1 MAHDSNAENL
11 RAELKSL
18 ADTLEEV
25 LNSSTDKPKAELEKL
40 RSKAEGALKETRAR
54 LSDAGDKLASQTK
67 QIAGQADDY
76 VRDNPWTGIGIGAAV
91 GDVGVAKFY
100 IKTHPE
106 KAFKLVPDAKF
117 ERQYFGI
124 AVAKGNDEL
133 RNKINAGLK
142 KIVADGTYA
151 KIYQTW
157 FDSNVPTLPA
167 E

>member
-40 RSKAEGALKETRAR
+40 RSAEGAKKTRAR

-91 GDVGVAKFY
+91 GVVLGVLLA
-100 IKTHPE
+100 
-106 KAFKLVPDAKF
+106 
-117 ERQYFGI
+117 R
-124 AVAKGNDEL
+124 
-133 RNKINAGLK
+133 R
-142 KIVADGTYA
+142 
-151 KIYQTW
+151 
-157 FDSNVPTLPA
+157 
-167 E
+167 